1 MVNPTIEEAGHYFP
15 NLGKC
20 IICNEWHGMHTKDEA
35 DDHDGKYLEWIVKLD
50 GMKKKLNVKEM
61 REYYKNI
68 PPIKGTPEAQCYL
81 KMSNKQRRELQQ
93 ERKNRKDQQSYDKTK
108 EIL

>member
-35 DDHDGKYLEWIVKLD
+35 DDHFVKFLEWVVKHG

-68 PPIKGTPEAQCYL
+68 PPIKGNSQMSKHYL
-81 KMSNKQRRELQQ
+81 QSKKSQ
-93 ERKNRKDQQSYDKTK
+93 KNN
-108 EIL
+108 